1 MEAMTLREQVAREI
15 YEAIYVD
22 DFFRQSEIE
31 RAIYLQA
38 ADAVLK
44 LLNGPNWRVIQR
56 DRWDRVRR
64 AAECGCDVSDDCCG
78 YLRGNDLGEES
89 DEAVG

>member
-15 YEAIYVD
+15 YESMFIGDWFAVG
-22 DFFRQSEIE
+22 EIE
-31 RAIYLQA
+31 QALHLQS

-44 LLNGPNWRVIQR
+44 LLDGPNWRVIQR

-64 AAECGCDVSDDCCG
+64 TADCGCDVSDDCCG
-78 YLRGNDLGEES
+78 KLSCDDLRES
-89 DEAVG
+89 GDALPA